1 MNDKALKKIIRLHDS
16 IPAVSASDGRIRAEL
31 KRIILILKPLEDDS
45 WRERTGVPLNKKY
58 E

>member
-1 MNDKALKKIIRLHDS
+1 MNEEAHKRLIRLHDS
-16 IPAVSASDGRIRAEL
+16 IPSVSASDGRIRAEL
-31 KRIILILKPLEDDS
+31 RRIILILKPLEDDS

>member
-31 KRIILILKPLEDDS
+31 KRIILILKPLEDELDRS
-45 WRERTGVPLNKKY
+45 GVPLNKKY